1 MLDAEGAH
9 EAVDDLGMRAAIDL
23 EAHWLAAAALDEF
36 SFDRAH
42 QVRRLHFVDVDVA
55 VARDA
60 EAARMQ
66 HFEPGEQVLQPRLHD
81 VGGEDAHP
89 LAVRGGQT
97 RNARQHARHLHDG
110 DAMHLARLARVEQ
123 QHREVER
130 LVEQH
135 RERVR
140 RIDRERREHRVDL
153 ALEVPV
159 DPIALR
165 LRQLMRLPDLD
176 ARLGERRHDRFV
188 PGAVQVF
195 EEVARLLAHAFE
207 FFLRLQAI
215 GVLALKVGIDEFH
228 HAGDADLK
236 ELVEILARDGEEL
249 QALEERHLVVAGLG
263 HHAAIERE
271 P

>member
-1 MLDAEGAH
+1 
-9 EAVDDLGMRAAIDL
+9 
-23 EAHWLAAAALDEF
+23 
-36 SFDRAH
+36 
-42 QVRRLHFVDVDVA
+42 
-55 VARDA
+55 
-60 EAARMQ
+60 MQ
-66 HFEPGEQVLQPRLHD
+66 HFEPGEQVLQSRLDD
-81 VGGEDAHP
+81 VRREDAHA
-89 LAVRGGQT
+89 LAICCGQAG
-97 RNARQHARHLHDG
+97 NARQDARHLHDC
-110 DAMHLARLARVEQ
+110 DAMHLARLARIEE

-140 RIDRERREHRVDL
+140 RIDRERREHWVDL
-153 ALEVPV
+153 TLEVPV

-165 LRQLMRLPDLD
+165 LRQLVRLLDLD
-176 ARLGERRHDRFV
+176 ARLGERWHDRFI
-188 PGAVQVF
+188 PSAVQLF
-195 EEVARLLAHAFE
+195 EEVARLFAHAFE

-215 GVLALKVGIDEFH
+215 RVLALQIRIDEFH
-228 HAGDADLK
+228 HAGDADLE